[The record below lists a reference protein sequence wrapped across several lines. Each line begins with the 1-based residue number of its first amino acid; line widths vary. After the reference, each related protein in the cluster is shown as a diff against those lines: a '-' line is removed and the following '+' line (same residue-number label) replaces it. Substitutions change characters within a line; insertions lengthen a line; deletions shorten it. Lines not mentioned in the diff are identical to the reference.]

1 MRRFLL
7 FFITALM
14 TIGAMAQSVS
24 FSITDNGNGT
34 VTVTP
39 TPADT
44 KWVLAAYPVDAKSTL
59 LNSFMLP
66 AETSDQ
72 GFLEAMNQ
80 YSLSVSETGEKT
92 VEFTGAPKAVGYK
105 EPGVYRIVIGKLGD
119 EDAITDVMT
128 KDVTLAEIE
137 EIECNY
143 VDQDDCTTDMDC
155 IYQNETWYARFDVK
169 TPAGSPF
176 TEGKI
181 YTLDDLDLAYSKIL
195 EKTDLLQ
202 QNWKKYTIKSVK
214 LKFSANKGMD
224 AMVVVVDGDNNEK
237 TLNIYYEPNDF
248 VNVSLSGEYEVVS
261 EGLIAVTAANMAAD
275 YKVLLGIKKNDLT
288 DGDMISTDDIT
299 AVGNSITSPYEK
311 DGAKITDVNL
321 MVMQTGENVY
331 SLMGTIKTAAKT
343 YDVKLKL
350 TKPASQNVEV
360 DFGNTLVLS
369 EDEGDLKMVATKSE
383 AYQIVVYPNGL
394 TPAQVSALQ
403 IPSGK
408 YDLLSYSRFK
418 IWDAGLGFFVDK
430 TMGEISNSDFEVVTE
445 GGITSITW
453 SFNIGNDS
461 YLVKAATP
469 NPASIESVTS
479 NDDAKVVK
487 VLTADGIQVF
497 KNGKKY
503 NVAGQEVK

>member
-1 MRRFLL
+1 MRRILL

-24 FSITDNGNGT
+24 FSITDNGDGT

-44 KWVLAAYPVDAKSTL
+44 KWVLTAYPEAKKDDFPGMFGLSENYTDADFFAFIQENIPVAKVE
-59 LNSFMLP
+59 N
-66 AETSDQ
+66 
-72 GFLEAMNQ
+72 
-80 YSLSVSETGEKT
+80 TGAAT
-92 VEFTGAPKAVGYK
+92 VEYAELTEYFGGGNS
-105 EPGVYRIVIGKLGD
+105 GVYHVIVAKVNAD
-119 EDAITDVMT
+119 NNVTDFTSVQAT
-128 KDVTLAEIE
+128 FPEIV
-137 EIECNY
+137 ECNY

-169 TPAGSPF
+169 TPSGSPF

-181 YTLDDLDLAYSKIL
+181 YTLDDLDMSYSKIL
-195 EKTDLLQ
+195 EKTAVGT
-202 QNWKKYTIKSVK
+202 QNWKKYTIKSLK

-224 AMVVVVDGDNNEK
+224 AMVVVVDGDSNEK

-261 EGLIAVTAANMAAD
+261 EGLIAVTASNIAAD

-331 SLMGTIKTAAKT
+331 GLMGTIKTAAKT

-383 AYQIVVYPNGL
+383 AYQIVVYPKGL
-394 TPAQVSALQ
+394 TPAQVNALQ

-430 TMGEISNSDFEVVTE
+430 TMDEISNSDFEVVTE